1 MNAHTPDHPER
12 RAAERRKV
20 EGRPRGMTLIEIMVV
35 IVILGLIA
43 SAVAV
48 NVVGQMSKARIDTA
62 KNDVRKISE
71 GVDTFKVLKGRY
83 PSTEEGLG
91 ILIKENILK
100 ANKEGSLKDPWDKDY
115 VYLYPGQ
122 AHTDGYDVKS
132 YGADGQPG
140 GDGENA
146 DIVNP

>member
-1 MNAHTPDHPER
+1 MNRRNER
-12 RAAERRKV
+12 RRE
-20 EGRPRGMTLIEIMVV
+20 RGMTLIEIMVV

-62 KNDVRKISE
+62 KNDVRKIAD
-71 GVDTFKVLKGRY
+71 GVDTFKVMKGRY

-91 ILIKENILK
+91 ILIKESILK
-100 ANKEGSLKDPWDKDY
+100 PNKEGKLLDPWGHEY

-122 AHTDGYDVKS
+122 AHPDAYDVKS

-146 DIVNP
+146 DLVNP

>member
-1 MNAHTPDHPER
+1 MTPRTPVRSRPAR
-12 RAAERRKV
+12 RRP
-20 EGRPRGMTLIEIMVV
+20 PRGMTLIEIMVV

-48 NVVGQMSKARIDTA
+48 NVVGSMSKARIDTA

-83 PSTEEGLG
+83 PSTEEGLAV
-91 ILIKENILK
+91 LIKENILK
-100 ANKEGSLKDPWDKDY
+100 ANKDGTLKDPWDHEY

-122 AHTDGYDVKS
+122 VHPDAYDVKS

-146 DIVNP
+146 DVVNP

>member
-1 MNAHTPDHPER
+1 MYARNER
-12 RAAERRKV
+12 RRE
-20 EGRPRGMTLIEIMVV
+20 RGMTLIEIMVV

-48 NVVGQMSKARIDTA
+48 NVVGQMSKARVETA
-62 KNDVRKISE
+62 KNDVRKIAD
-71 GVDTFKVLKGRY
+71 GVDTFKVLKGHY
-83 PSTEEGLG
+83 PTTEEGLAT
-91 ILIKENILK
+91 LIKENILK
-100 ANKEGSLKDPWDKDY
+100 PNKEGKLIDPWGHEY

-122 AHTDGYDVKS
+122 THQDSYDVKS
-132 YGADGQPG
+132 YGGDGQPG

>member
-1 MNAHTPDHPER
+1 MYARNER
-12 RAAERRKV
+12 RRE
-20 EGRPRGMTLIEIMVV
+20 RGMTLIEIMVV

-48 NVVGQMSKARIDTA
+48 NVVGQMGKARVDTA
-62 KNDVRKISE
+62 KNDVRKIAD
-71 GVDTFKVLKGRY
+71 GVDTFKVLKGRF

-91 ILIKENILK
+91 ILLKESILK
-100 ANKEGSLKDPWDKDY
+100 PNKDGTLKDPWDHEY

-122 AHTDGYDVKS
+122 THQDGYDVKS

-140 GDGENA
+140 GDGETA

>member
-1 MNAHTPDHPER
+1 MIPGTPVRSRPARR
-12 RAAERRKV
+12 RA
-20 EGRPRGMTLIEIMVV
+20 PRGMTLIEIMVV

-48 NVVGQMSKARIDTA
+48 NVVGSMSKARIDTA

-83 PSTEEGLG
+83 PSTEEGLA

-100 ANKEGSLKDPWDKDY
+100 ANKDGTLKDPWEHEY

-122 AHTDGYDVKS
+122 VHPDAYDVKS

>member
-1 MNAHTPDHPER
+1 VNAR
-12 RAAERRKV
+12 RNRSRE
-20 EGRPRGMTLIEIMVV
+20 RGMTLIEIMVV
-35 IVILGLIA
+35 LVILGLIA

-48 NVVGQMSKARIDTA
+48 NVVGSMGKARVDTA

-91 ILIKENILK
+91 VLIKENILK
-100 ANKEGSLKDPWDKDY
+100 PNKEGKLLDPWDHEY

-122 AHTDGYDVKS
+122 LHPDAYDVKS

-140 GDGENA
+140 GDAENG
-146 DIVNP
+146 DVVNP

>member
-1 MNAHTPDHPER
+1 MYARNER
-12 RAAERRKV
+12 RRE
-20 EGRPRGMTLIEIMVV
+20 RGMTLIEIMVV

-48 NVVGQMSKARIDTA
+48 NVVGQMSKARVETA
-62 KNDVRKISE
+62 KNDVRKIAD
-71 GVDTFKVLKGRY
+71 GVDTFKVLKGHY
-83 PSTEEGLG
+83 PTTEEGLAT
-91 ILIKENILK
+91 LIKENILK
-100 ANKEGSLKDPWDKDY
+100 PNKEGKLIDPWGHEY

-122 AHTDGYDVKS
+122 THQDGYDVKS